1 MTVPSSALSR
11 LTNSW
16 EPHFEQNIF
25 SRFGD
30 ERYEVRC
37 WEPSIFSA
45 LVGTSALVEKAAPW
59 AFLHMEQWQFSA
71 WLISVATS

>member
-1 MTVPSSALSR
+1 MMVPSGAFSR
-11 LTNSW
+11 LMNSC

-37 WEPSIFSA
+37 SEPSILSA

-71 WLISVATS
+71 LLMSDATS